1 MEIFGRNRN
10 SDQRFLICVILLFL
24 ITSLYH
30 IYAGMDFFRSTG
42 IFPESLVDDY
52 DMYERIFSASKDV
65 LKDSP
70 LTKQAGYYNPS
81 GFRRFCYTAGGRSIC
96 LYDSFV

>member
-70 LTKQAGYYNPS
+70 LANKPDITTQAAS
-81 GFRRFCYTAGGRSIC
+81 GG
-96 LYDSFV
+96 FVT

>member
-42 IFPESLVDDY
+42 ISLNRWLTTMICMSGY
-52 DMYERIFSASKDV
+52 SAPQKMY
-65 LKDSP
+65 
-70 LTKQAGYYNPS
+70 
-81 GFRRFCYTAGGRSIC
+81 
-96 LYDSFV
+96 